1 MWDSLR
7 TRVVVLDHIAAHGY
21 LFHEQA
27 QKLAVPHIR
36 SYSRLRRLYS
46 TDTSLLYIEM
56 HLLTLTHKT
65 LNETSLLSFVRVL
78 ML

>member
-7 TRVVVLDHIAAHGY
+7 TRVVVLDHIAARGY

-27 QKLAVPHIR
+27 QKLTVLQFR
-36 SYSRLRRLYS
+36 SYSRLGLYS
-46 TDTSLLYIEM
+46 TDTSPLYIEL

-65 LNETSLLSFVRVL
+65 RNETSLLSFVRVL